1 MTPYYASLNTDIA
14 RLSVETVETKAL
26 ENAIAGQGYIQSYA
40 QNGNPPAT
48 SSSVVFSGELTRLD
62 IGVLA
67 KSGRSS
73 GFFDFKTGNTSSQ

>member
-14 RLSVETVETKAL
+14 RLSVETVETVETKAL

-48 SSSVVFSGELTRLD
+48 PQEQ
-62 IGVLA
+62 
-67 KSGRSS
+67 
-73 GFFDFKTGNTSSQ
+73 N

>member
-26 ENAIAGQGYIQSYA
+26 ENAIAGQGYIQSYS

-48 SSSVVFSGELTRLD
+48 PQEQNERMQYVRE
-62 IGVLA
+62 IW
-67 KSGRSS
+67 
-73 GFFDFKTGNTSSQ
+73 